1 MGFFLKSSTFNSEPF
16 VEKEFYSDGAPCIVD
31 GVDILDTLCPVSNK
45 TGLRENP
52 LSLIRK
58 LVNDPAKQAL
68 LYSIIQE
75 LPTDNSQAFL
85 DEDSKFEFCVQRLNV
100 GTPAEN
106 DILFHHLESVIDLVS
121 DSEKAAAVQNAAEK
135 VAFGKSDV
143 EIVDN
148 A

>member
-1 MGFFLKSSTFNSEPF
+1 MFFLKHSQVGSPV
-16 VEKEFYSDGAPCIVD
+16 VEKAFEPNGVPCIID
-31 GVDILDTLCPVSNK
+31 GVDILNTLCPVSEA

-68 LYSIIQE
+68 LMSIIQE
-75 LPTDNSQAFL
+75 LPTDNSQQNL

-106 DILFHHLESVIDLVS
+106 ELLLQHLEKVIDLMA
-121 DSEKAAAVQNAAEK
+121 DSEKAAAVVESESKINFEQNDK
-135 VAFGKSDV
+135 
-143 EIVDN
+143 EISDN

>member
-1 MGFFLKSSTFNSEPF
+1 MGFFLKSSTFNNDP
-16 VEKEFYSDGAPCIVD
+16 VAEKEFFCDGAPCIVD
-31 GVDILDTLCPVSNK
+31 GVDILDILCPVSKK

-75 LPTDNSQAFL
+75 LPTDDSQSGL
-85 DEDSKFEFCVQRLNV
+85 DENSKFEFCAQRLNV

-106 DILFHHLESVIDLVS
+106 EVLFRHLESVIDLVV
-121 DSEKAAAVQNAAEK
+121 DSRNAAAAQQAVDK
-135 VAFGKSDV
+135 VTFGKSDS